1 MLKNEL
7 GRYFV
12 EVWPV
17 LWQGRCWEGVSSIIR
32 GVAHCNLHSKYIFW
46 GIHSPCSRHHT
57 LATLI
62 TLHFVWF
69 IVFKLSTEGLLKGAE
84 SMQIVVRVIKMRP
97 QFRCRGKMLSGSKV
111 PTQPVTVRSRHGSL
125 IVVRSCYVRVFHSFY
140 SLVAWCLQTVQSE
153 RGHLWLR
160 MWAT

>member
-7 GRYFV
+7 GRHFV

-17 LWQGRCWEGVSSIIR
+17 LLQGRCWEGLSSIIR

-69 IVFKLSTEGLLKGAE
+69 IVFKLSVYRRVAKGAE

-111 PTQPVTVRSRHGSL
+111 PTQAVTVRSRHGSD
-125 IVVRSCYVRVFHSFY
+125 VRKLMHGFLLNIFY
-140 SLVAWCLQTVQSE
+140 SLFIS
-153 RGHLWLR
+153 HS
-160 MWAT
+160 